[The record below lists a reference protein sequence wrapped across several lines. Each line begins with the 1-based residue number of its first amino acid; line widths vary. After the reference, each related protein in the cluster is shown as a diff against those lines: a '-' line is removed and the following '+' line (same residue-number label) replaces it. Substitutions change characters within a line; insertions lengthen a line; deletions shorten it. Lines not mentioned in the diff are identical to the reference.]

1 MMHPQIMMDRLDADY
16 IGFND
21 EGGFEQVIKE
31 FDTKMAATFRAKMS
45 ESMQYLK
52 RKNEH
57 LKLQ

>member
-1 MMHPQIMMDRLDADY
+1 MNDADF

-31 FDTKMAATFRAKMS
+31 FENKMAGTFRTKMS

-57 LKLQ
+57 LKL